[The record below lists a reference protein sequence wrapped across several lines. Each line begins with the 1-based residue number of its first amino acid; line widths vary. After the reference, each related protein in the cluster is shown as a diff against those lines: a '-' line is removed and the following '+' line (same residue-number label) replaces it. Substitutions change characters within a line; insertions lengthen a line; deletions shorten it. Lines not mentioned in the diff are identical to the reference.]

1 MDRQMILMEQTTNKF
16 TQKNILPLF
25 LRFALPGVLAMV
37 FLAMQ
42 TITDGFLVGRL
53 ISATALAGVNI
64 VSPAY
69 AIVTAFALVIGVGC
83 QAQLCLNLGK
93 QQYNKAKIV
102 LVSSLIGLSVFSV
115 AGTVLVNVFAEQIA
129 SFLGADA
136 ELLQY
141 SMQYIYGVMPWLAGV
156 GGLLFFDY
164 ILKGLGHPREAMCIM
179 IGTIILNIAL
189 SFIFITMFGMGTFG
203 AGLGT
208 GLSFTTG
215 AVIMLIFVVKEYRKM
230 PELRKA
236 KGRFSSGLLCHIVYN
251 GSSEGLA
258 EVAMGIT
265 TFMFN
270 IMLMKYAGS
279 DGVAAFTILSYL
291 IFVGASVVLGV
302 SNGVIPILSYNY
314 GAGFIQR
321 VKSIIRYA
329 CSVNLACGLVV
340 CLTLFFFS
348 RQIVGIFFSASETN
362 VIDLAVNGGRIV
374 AFAFLFNVLNIFA
387 SSFFTAMD
395 RGGISLLIASLR
407 GLILLI
413 LFMFTL
419 TRWLGI
425 DGIWLTTPA
434 AEAVTFVIVTLLYIR
449 WWRHND
455 RFYII

>member
-1 MDRQMILMEQTTNKF
+1 M
-16 TQKNILPLF
+16 
-25 LRFALPGVLAMV
+25 
-37 FLAMQ
+37 
-42 TITDGFLVGRL
+42 
-53 ISATALAGVNI
+53 
-64 VSPAY
+64 
-69 AIVTAFALVIGVGC
+69 
-83 QAQLCLNLGK
+83 
-93 QQYNKAKIV
+93 
-102 LVSSLIGLSVFSV
+102 V
-115 AGTVLVNVFAEQIA
+115 AGTVLVNVFAEPIA

-136 ELLQY
+136 ILLPY

-164 ILKGLGHPREAMCIM
+164 ILKGLGHPREAMYIM
-179 IGTIILNIAL
+179 IGTIILNITL
-189 SFIFITMFGMGTFG
+189 SFIFITMFDMGTFG

-208 GLSFTTG
+208 GLSFTSG
-215 AVIMLIFVVKEYRKM
+215 ALVMIAFALREYRKM

-236 KGRFSSGLLCHIVYN
+236 KGRFNGRLLCHIVYN

-270 IMLMKYAGS
+270 VMLMKYAGS

-314 GAGFIQR
+314 GAGMIQR
-321 VKSIIRYA
+321 VKVIIRYA
-329 CSVNLACGLVV
+329 SSVNFACGLLV

-348 RQIVGIFFSASETN
+348 RQIVGVFFSASETN

-413 LFMFTL
+413 LFMLTL
-419 TRWLGI
+419 PEWLGI

-434 AEAVTFVIVTLLYIR
+434 AEAVTFAIVAILYVR
-449 WWRHND
+449 WWRANG
-455 RFYII
+455 